1 MGRVQDKVVIV
12 TGASRGL
19 GWADAKMLSREGARV
34 VATDVLD
41 FDASSSK
48 EFDVDCR
55 HLDVSKEQAWADLVA
70 AVLDDYGRLDGLVN
84 NAGVLHVADPVNFDL
99 AEWRH
104 MCAVNIEGV
113 MLGCKYALPAMI
125 GSGGGSIVNM
135 SSIAA
140 RSGLY
145 FYSGYCAS
153 KAAVAAYTRAVAVYC
168 AQNKLGIRCNS
179 VHPGGIDT
187 PINLNIAAEL
197 GDRMDQMRLPQNSPI
212 SPGAPQMRMGEP
224 DDIAYAVLYLISDES
239 KYMSGEELY
248 LDNTAS
254 ITAAVVE

>member
-1 MGRVQDKVVIV
+1 MGRVQDKVIIV

-19 GWADAKMLSREGARV
+19 GLADARMLASEGARV
-34 VATDVLD
+34 VATDVLP
-41 FDASSSK
+41 FDNASIATSNI
-48 EFDVDCR
+48 DCR
-55 HLDVSKEQAWADLVA
+55 ALDVREESAWIALIADILR
-70 AVLDDYGRLDGLVN
+70 DYGRLDGLVN
-84 NAGVLHVADPVNFDL
+84 NAGVLHVADPLNFDL

-113 MLGCKYALPAMI
+113 MLGCKVALPALMD
-125 GSGGGSIVNM
+125 SGGGSIVNM

-145 FYSGYCAS
+145 FYGGYCAS

-187 PINLNIAAEL
+187 PINDGIAEEL
-197 GDRMDQMRLPQNSPI
+197 GERMERMRLPANSPI

-224 DDIAYAVLYLISDES
+224 DDIAYAVLYLLSDES

>member
-1 MGRVQDKVVIV
+1 MGRVQDKVIII

-19 GWADAKMLSREGARV
+19 GLADARLLAQEGACI

-41 FDASSSK
+41 FDTSTIGNV
-48 EFDVDCR
+48 DIDCR
-55 HLDVSKEQAWADLVA
+55 YLDVRDESGWAALIADV
-70 AVLDDYGRLDGLVN
+70 VSDYGRLDGLVN
-84 NAGVLHVADPVNFDL
+84 NAGVLHVGDPVNFDL
-99 AEWRH
+99 EEWRH
-104 MCAVNIEGV
+104 MCAVNVEGV

-125 GSGGGSIVNM
+125 GTGGGSIVNM

-153 KAAVAAYTRAVAVYC
+153 KAAVAAYSRAVAVYC

-187 PINLNIAAEL
+187 PINLGIAQEL
-197 GDRMDQMRLPQNSPI
+197 SERMSGMRLPSNSPV
-212 SPGAPQMRMGEP
+212 SSGAPQMRMGEP
-224 DDIAYAVLYLISDES
+224 DDIAYAVIYLLSDES